1 MRRLT
6 SFRIIRI
13 TLAFA
18 VALWMA
24 GAGCLLGCENNS
36 AAASTNLKQP
46 AKATVLVASG
56 GTCAHHRANA
66 KHVSNAQQV
75 SNSPSAVAN
84 QSKATKRSAANPL
97 TFAFGA
103 SPSSMMDCPLAV
115 NTTAALSKTGTDNAY
130 AQFALTSVNQP
141 SLDSLEQ
148 TTALAP
154 PPRLP
159 NRGHT
164 YLRCCV
170 FLI

>member
-1 MRRLT
+1 MRRFT
-6 SFRIIRI
+6 SFRILRV

-24 GAGCLLGCENNS
+24 GAGCLLGCEKYS

-46 AKATVLVASG
+46 VEATESVATG

-75 SNSPSAVAN
+75 SNSLSAGAN
-84 QSKATKRSAANPL
+84 KSEATKRSAANAL

-103 SPSSMMDCPLAV
+103 RPSSMMDCPLAV

-130 AQFALTSVNQP
+130 AQVALTSVNQ
-141 SLDSLEQ
+141 SALDSLEQ
-148 TTALAP
+148 TTALAS